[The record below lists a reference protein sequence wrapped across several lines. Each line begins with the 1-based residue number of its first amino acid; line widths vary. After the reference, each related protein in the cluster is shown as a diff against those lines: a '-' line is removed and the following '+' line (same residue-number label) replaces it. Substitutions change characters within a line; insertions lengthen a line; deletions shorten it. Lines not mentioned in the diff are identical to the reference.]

1 MDVQNSEVAN
11 NFGEVILFRPIHA
24 VGFRHYSTEDV
35 VTYLQGRSPGS
46 VQVSHIS
53 RRRSRMAR
61 AIQLVSVLGR
71 INPAI
76 YDFIF
81 PHGPVQAGGL
91 ASRLDRVALNPQ
103 PLPPEPPPERLQRVS
118 AVIAHDIASAA
129 IAMEAAGQDGGARI
143 VSSAIDD
150 WCGNGRPPIPIPWP
164 GPWPFAFDPAA
175 APKDLDVAASRLVGA
190 LSFAAVATR
199 MGSGKVREA
208 LSAGADK
215 LLDASLATGAKQ
227 GA

>member
-1 MDVQNSEVAN
+1 
-11 NFGEVILFRPIHA
+11 
-24 VGFRHYSTEDV
+24 
-35 VTYLQGRSPGS
+35 
-46 VQVSHIS
+46 
-53 RRRSRMAR
+53 MAK
-61 AIQLVSVLGR
+61 ATQLLSVLAR

-76 YDFIF
+76 YDYIY
-81 PHGPVQAGGL
+81 PHGPVQTRGF
-91 ASRLDRVALNPQ
+91 ASRIDEVALNPQ

-118 AVIAHDIASAA
+118 ALVAHNIASAA
-129 IAMEAAGQDGGARI
+129 IAMEASGQDAGARM

-164 GPWPFAFDPAA
+164 GPWPFAFDLVTP
-175 APKDLDVAASRLVGA
+175 PKDLDIAASRLVGA
-190 LSFAAVATR
+190 LTFAAVASR

-215 LLDASLATGAKQ
+215 LLDASLATGSKQ

>member
-1 MDVQNSEVAN
+1 
-11 NFGEVILFRPIHA
+11 
-24 VGFRHYSTEDV
+24 
-35 VTYLQGRSPGS
+35 
-46 VQVSHIS
+46 
-53 RRRSRMAR
+53 MAK
-61 AIQLVSVLGR
+61 ATQLVSILAR

-81 PHGPVQAGGL
+81 PHGPVQTRGFG
-91 ASRLDRVALNPQ
+91 SRIDEVALNPQ

-118 AVIAHDIASAA
+118 ALIAHNIASAA
-129 IAMEAAGQDGGARI
+129 IAMEAAGQDSGARI
-143 VSSAIDD
+143 VSTAIDD

-164 GPWPFAFDPAA
+164 GPWPFAFDPDT

-190 LSFAAVATR
+190 LSFAAVASR

-215 LLDASLATGAKQ
+215 LLDASLAAGSRQ
-227 GA
+227 GV